1 MNLYRVYNG
10 YTGFSA
16 VHVLATAA
24 SEQDA
29 VVLARPVFEREQP
42 ENPGYSANL
51 DAELVLTDVT
61 KAQCSDVTD

>member
-1 MNLYRVYNG
+1 MG
-10 YTGFSA
+10 TPG
-16 VHVLATAA
+16 
-24 SEQDA
+24 
-29 VVLARPVFEREQP
+29 LARCMCCKCSERTGRCPSRRAPVSEREQP

>member
-29 VVLARPVFEREQP
+29 VDLARPV
-42 ENPGYSANL
+42 
-51 DAELVLTDVT
+51 
-61 KAQCSDVTD
+61 